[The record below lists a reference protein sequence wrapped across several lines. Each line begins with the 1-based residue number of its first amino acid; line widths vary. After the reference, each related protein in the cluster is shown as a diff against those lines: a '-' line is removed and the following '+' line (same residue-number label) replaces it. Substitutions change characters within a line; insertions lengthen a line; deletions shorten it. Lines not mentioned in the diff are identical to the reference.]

1 MTEMEKTKI
10 ITVRLSKSDL
20 NKVEA
25 VRTLEKVD
33 RSTLIKEF
41 INDGLRDRV
50 IHLYEK
56 GRISAG
62 QSAEMLDI
70 PLREFLALLEQA
82 CVAVNWDS
90 EGIKQ
95 YMKEKYG
102 E

>member
-1 MTEMEKTKI
+1 MTETEKTKI

-50 IHLYEK
+50 
-56 GRISAG
+56 
-62 QSAEMLDI
+62 
-70 PLREFLALLEQA
+70 
-82 CVAVNWDS
+82 AVNWDS
-90 EGIKQ
+90 EDVKQ
-95 YMKEKYG
+95 YMKEK
-102 E
+102 